1 MKLYEEILNSD
12 SELVEALK
20 YAAETEGVVKSI
32 GYKRPD
38 QYKKL
43 ERMGCVI
50 FQRTGSG
57 YGIVHLTTEG
67 REYLEQLS

>member
-20 YAAETEGVVKSI
+20 YAAETEGVMKSI
-32 GYKRPD
+32 GFKRPD
-38 QYKKL
+38 QYRKL
-43 ERMGCVI
+43 ERMGCLV
-50 FQRTGSG
+50 FQQTGTG

-67 REYLEQLS
+67 RECIEQLS